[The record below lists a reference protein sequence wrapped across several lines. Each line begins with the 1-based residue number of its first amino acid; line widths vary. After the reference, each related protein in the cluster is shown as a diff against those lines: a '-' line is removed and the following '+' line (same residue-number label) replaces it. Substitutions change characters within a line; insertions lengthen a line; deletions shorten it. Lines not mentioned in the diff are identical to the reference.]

1 MSSTTTSTPAALKN
15 ARRLSRMFPWLSAL
29 ILVAGIVAFT
39 IVHFGT
45 NTAKPITPSVAPSAH
60 PQAPTLVKPD
70 KTVPVSKD
78 AKLVAG
84 RFILTAVQRKHLD
97 EAWKLVTP
105 AIKQGQTH
113 KQWMT
118 GNIAV
123 VPWLG
128 KIGVTPLA
136 VDYSLAREIEFT
148 VAILPAK
155 DDKTNAKPD
164 YFVIVLKKFGNG
176 KHARWLVD
184 QWVPR
189 DPNPIRA
196 NPNN

>member
-1 MSSTTTSTPAALKN
+1 
-15 ARRLSRMFPWLSAL
+15 MFPWLSAL
-29 ILVAGIVAFT
+29 ILVAGVVAFVV
-39 IVHFGT
+39 VHFGT
-45 NTAKPITPSVAPSAH
+45 NTAKPLTPSGAPAAKH
-60 PQAPTLVKPD
+60 PTIVKPD
-70 KTVPVSKD
+70 KKVPVSKE

-97 EAWKLVTP
+97 DAWKLVTP

-128 KIGVTPLA
+128 KIGVTPIA
-136 VDYSLAREIEFT
+136 VDYSLAREVEFT
-148 VAILPAK
+148 VAIIPAK
-155 DDKTNAKPD
+155 NDKTNAKPD
-164 YFVIVLKKFGNG
+164 YFVIVLKKFGDG

>member
-1 MSSTTTSTPAALKN
+1 MARLAPWIAALV
-15 ARRLSRMFPWLSAL
+15 
-29 ILVAGIVAFT
+29 LVAGIVTFLL
-39 IVHFGT
+39 VFFR
-45 NTAKPITPSVAPSAH
+45 NTAKPVDSSTPLTPAKPASVAAE
-60 PQAPTLVKPD
+60 KN
-70 KTVPVSKD
+70 VPVPKQ
-78 AKLVAG
+78 ARLVAG

-136 VDYSLAREIEFT
+136 VDYSLAREVEFT
-148 VAILPAK
+148 VAIIPAK
-155 DDKTNAKPD
+155 GEKTKPD
-164 YFVIVLKKFGNG
+164 YFVIVLKKFGTG
-176 KHARWLVD
+176 KQAHWLVD

-196 NPNN
+196 NPVN

>member
-1 MSSTTTSTPAALKN
+1 MSTTPAALKN
-15 ARRLSRMFPWLSAL
+15 AHRMNRMFPWFSAL
-29 ILVAGIVAFT
+29 ILVAGIVAFVV
-39 IVHFGT
+39 VHFGT
-45 NTAKPITPSVAPSAH
+45 NTAKPLTPSAAPVAKH
-60 PQAPTLVKPD
+60 PTIVKPD
-70 KTVPVSKD
+70 KTAPVSKS

-105 AIKQGQTH
+105 SIKQGQTH

-136 VDYSLAREIEFT
+136 VDYSLAREVEFT

-155 DDKTNAKPD
+155 GEKTKPD
-164 YFVIVLKKFGNG
+164 YFVIVLKKFGSG

-196 NPNN
+196 NPVN

>member
-1 MSSTTTSTPAALKN
+1 MSTTPAALKSAHRMN
-15 ARRLSRMFPWLSAL
+15 RLVPWLSAL

-45 NTAKPITPSVAPSAH
+45 NTAKPLTPSAAPPVKH
-60 PQAPTLVKPD
+60 PTIVKPD
-70 KTVPVSKD
+70 KSAPVSKE
-78 AKLVAG
+78 AKVVAG

-97 EAWKLVTP
+97 EAWKIVTP
-105 AIKQGQTH
+105 SIKQGQTH

-128 KIGVTPLA
+128 KIGVAPLA
-136 VDYSLAREIEFT
+136 VDYSLAREVEFT
-148 VAILPAK
+148 VALIPAK
-155 DDKTNAKPD
+155 GEKTKPD
-164 YFVIVLKKFGNG
+164 YFVMVLKKVGSG
-176 KHARWLVD
+176 RHARWLVD

-189 DPNPIRA
+189 DTPPIPA
-196 NPNN
+196 NPVG